1 MIRSLDPIPAS
12 VRHAPGGNGRT
23 LVDAHAHI
31 HDCFDLG
38 RFLDSAA
45 ANFSAASGGT
55 DAFRGVLL
63 LTEGE
68 GEDRFTDLAA
78 RARAGRDAVGLP
90 GAAAGWT
97 FETTREDHA
106 LLARKAAWTLV
117 LVGGRQ
123 VATSDGLEVLVFG
136 TRERFL
142 DGRPLLDVL
151 GLARVMKRL
160 HAIPWGAG
168 KWLFRRGRM
177 LSGILASGPGSDFSL
192 GDESGR
198 PVFWPRVRHFEEARR
213 RGIRVL
219 RGTDP
224 LPFADEV
231 SRAGSFGFAI
241 EGAIDLGRPM
251 AWLEATLRDPGV
263 RLHDYGRLESPVPF
277 VVHQWGM
284 QRRKRARVRS

>member
-1 MIRSLDPIPAS
+1 VIRSLDPIPAPAG
-12 VRHAPGGNGRT
+12 HAPGGNGRT

-38 RFLDSAA
+38 AFLDSAA
-45 ANFSAASGGT
+45 ANFAAASGGA
-55 DAFRGVLL
+55 DARGVLL

-68 GEDRFTDLAA
+68 GEDRFTELAGRA
-78 RARAGRDAVGLP
+78 RARRDGVGVP
-90 GAAAGWT
+90 DAAAEWT
-97 FETTREDHA
+97 FETTLEEHA
-106 LLARKAAWTLV
+106 LLARKGARTLV

-151 GLARVMKRL
+151 GRARAMERP

-198 PVFWPRVRHFEEARR
+198 PLFWPRVRHFEEARR

-224 LPFADEV
+224 LPFVDEV
-231 SRAGSFGFAI
+231 ARAGSFGFAI
-241 EGAIDLGRPM
+241 DGAIDLGRPM
-251 AWLEATLRDPGV
+251 GWLETALRDPRV

-284 QRRKRARVRS
+284 QRRKRARGRN